1 MRKVVINLMHA
12 PKSRPD
18 HAFTRDKHASRTH
31 YTTQSI
37 PVMLTHTMEREIAR
51 SLRDAYL

>member
-1 MRKVVINLMHA
+1 MRKVVINPMHA